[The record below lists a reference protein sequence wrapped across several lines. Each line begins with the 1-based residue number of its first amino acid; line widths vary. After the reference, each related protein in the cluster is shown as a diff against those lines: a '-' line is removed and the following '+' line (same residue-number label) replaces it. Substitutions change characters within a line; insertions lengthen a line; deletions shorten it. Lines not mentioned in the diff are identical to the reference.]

1 MTARYLLYEKNGA
14 VGTITLKRPRVANR
28 ISQGVVSELT
38 DACFA
43 FDADTELRVL
53 VITGFGGSFSAGWEP
68 IHRGKPLVLATPPV
82 ANVRKPV
89 IAAINGNCLDQG
101 LELALACDF
110 RVATEGAFLG
120 LRQVANGL
128 VPWDG
133 GTQRLPR
140 VVGIPQ
146 AMRLL
151 LTGETID
158 AKEALRIGLV
168 NEVVDRVDLEISI
181 ARLTGQLLDA
191 APIALS
197 YAKEASLASMDLSLA
212 QGLTLEM
219 DLNLMLQGTHDRAE
233 GLRSFFSKRKP
244 RYKRK

>member
-1 MTARYLLYEKNGA
+1 M
-14 VGTITLKRPRVANR
+14 
-28 ISQGVVSELT
+28 
-38 DACFA
+38 
-43 FDADTELRVL
+43 
-53 VITGFGGSFSAGWEP
+53 
-68 IHRGKPLVLATPPV
+68 
-82 ANVRKPV
+82 
-89 IAAINGNCLDQG
+89 
-101 LELALACDF
+101 
-110 RVATEGAFLG
+110 
-120 LRQVANGL
+120 
-128 VPWDG
+128 
-133 GTQRLPR
+133 
-140 VVGIPQ
+140 GIPQ

-181 ARLTGQLLDA
+181 ARLTDQLLDA

-197 YAKEASLASMDLSLA
+197 YAKEASLASMDLPLA

-219 DLNLMLQGTHDRAE
+219 DLNLMLQSTYDRAE